1 MTEADDVTTR
11 VVLVSGTAQ
20 GIGRACAEAF
30 LETGAIVV
38 GCDLKPLAD
47 DALGPRYRH
56 HVCDV
61 GVADDVRRWVDE
73 AAQLHGRVD
82 ALVNNAGLHPVSRP
96 IDAVSVA
103 DFESLLR
110 INLVSVFAACKAA
123 LPHLRRSRGSIVNI
137 ASLVGQLGQELAVEY
152 VATKAA
158 IAGLTR
164 ALAID
169 EARHGVRVNSVSPG
183 AIRTPLAESLNSEEQ
198 LRTIAGWAWFD
209 RLGSPSEVADVV
221 VYLASERA
229 GFVTGQDVVVSGGAE
244 LGYGLKAAAYY
255 AAMGVQPEA

>member
-1 MTEADDVTTR
+1 MTEADHPTTR

-38 GCDLKPLAD
+38 GCDLHPVAD
-47 DALGPRYRH
+47 GALGPRYQH
-56 HVCDV
+56 HVFDV
-61 GVADDVRRWVDE
+61 GVAADVQRWVDD
-73 AAQLHGRVD
+73 AVQVNGRVD
-82 ALVNNAGLHPVSRP
+82 VLVNNAGVHPVSRP
-96 IDAVSVA
+96 IDDVSVA
-103 DFESLLR
+103 DFESLVRL
-110 INLVSVFAACKAA
+110 NLVSVFAACKAA
-123 LPHLRRSRGSIVNI
+123 LPHLRRTRGSVVNI

-183 AIRTPLAESLNSEEQ
+183 AIRTPLAESLNSEAQ
-198 LRTIAGWAWFD
+198 LQTIAGWAWFE
-209 RLGSPSEVADVV
+209 RLGTPAEVADVV
-221 VYLASERA
+221 VYLGSERA

-244 LGYGLKAAAYY
+244 LGYGLKASAYY
-255 AAMGVQPEA
+255 RAMGVTPGA